1 MKENKRI
8 LKRRE
13 RGITLIAL
21 VITIIV
27 LLILA
32 GISIGAI
39 TGDNG
44 IINQAQ
50 KSKNDTE
57 YSQWEEQIDVAIID
71 AESKH
76 RNPTMDDVVDELIN
90 KEIISDE
97 SQVDKKTGAITTNE
111 PSYVIED
118 KLSDYIERI
127 TAADI
132 ANGNKEEF
140 YGAVIDGYE
149 CTSAGVDEWQIFY
162 ADENNIYIIASN
174 YIPYENIPNS
184 TIDGKKTENKPAK
197 GSNKRTA
204 CFSNVINDYSAGAG
218 MITSPKI
225 QALNSDFFEK
235 YPTSDTEN
243 TKAVAYMLDT
253 NAWSDFA
260 GEKAEYAIGGP
271 TIELFLKSYNE
282 KYPDENYNNG
292 RYQAKAT
299 SEIGYKLSGD
309 GGNTWRGND
318 SSYFMNSDDSL
329 YVINSKDEANG
340 MWIASPIDFYTEDE
354 IINIYYSGKLAGLGI
369 KTVTPS
375 LGFRPV
381 VCLNSNV
388 ELQDNGNGRYLII

>member
-1 MKENKRI
+1 M
-8 LKRRE
+8 
-13 RGITLIAL
+13 
-21 VITIIV
+21 
-27 LLILA
+27 ILA

-118 KLSDYIERI
+118 KLSDYVERI

-309 GGNTWRGND
+309 GGNTWRGHD

-329 YVINSKDEANG
+329 YVINSKDEADG

-354 IINIYYSGKLAGLGI
+354 IINIYYSGKLASLGI

>member
-1 MKENKRI
+1 MKEI
-8 LKRRE
+8 LKNRK
-13 RGITLIAL
+13 GITLIAL
-21 VITIIV
+21 IVTIIV

-39 TGDNG
+39 TGNNG
-44 IINQAQ
+44 IINQA
-50 KSKNDTE
+50 KNAKNDTE
-57 YSQWEEQIDVAIID
+57 YSQWEEQIDVAIVD
-71 AESKH
+71 AENKH
-76 RNPTMDDVVDELIN
+76 REPTMDDVIAELIN
-90 KEIISDE
+90 KKVINDE
-97 SQVDKKTGAITTNE
+97 SQVDKTTGAITTNE
-111 PSYVIED
+111 PSYIIED
-118 KLSDYIERI
+118 KLNDYIERI
-127 TAADI
+127 TAADL
-132 ANGNKEEF
+132 ANGNKEEI

-149 CTSAGVDEWQIFY
+149 CPSAGVDEWQIFY
-162 ADENNIYIIASN
+162 ADENNIYIIAAD

-184 TIDGKKTENKPAK
+184 TKDGKKTENKPIK

-204 CFSNVINDYSAGAG
+204 CFSSVINDYSVGAG

-292 RYQAKAT
+292 KYQAKAT
-299 SEIGYKLSGD
+299 SEIGYKISGD

-318 SSYFMNSDDSL
+318 SSYFINNDDSS
-329 YVINSKDEANG
+329 YVINSKDEADG
-340 MWIASPIDFYTEDE
+340 MWIASPIDSYGEDE
-354 IINIYYSGKLAGLGI
+354 IINIYYSGKLTSSNLR
-369 KTVTPS
+369 VTSPS
-375 LGFRPV
+375 LGFRPI

-388 ELQDNGNGRYLII
+388 ELQDNGNGTFSILE

>member
-1 MKENKRI
+1 MKEKLRNRK
-8 LKRRE
+8 
-13 RGITLIAL
+13 GITLIAL
-21 VITIIV
+21 IVTIIV

-39 TGDNG
+39 TGNNG
-44 IINQAQ
+44 IINQA
-50 KSKNDTE
+50 KNAKNGTE
-57 YSQWEEQIDVAIID
+57 YAQWEEQIDIAIVD

-76 RNPTMDDVVDELIN
+76 REATMDDVIDELIN
-90 KEIISDE
+90 KKVINDE
-97 SQVDKKTGAITTNE
+97 SQVNKKDGAITTNE
-111 PSYVIED
+111 PTYTIED
-118 KLSDYIERI
+118 KLNDYIERV
-127 TAADI
+127 TAVDI

-149 CTSAGVDEWQIFY
+149 CPSEGVDEWQIFY
-162 ADENNIYIIASN
+162 ADESNIYIIASD

-184 TIDGKKTENKPAK
+184 TRNGTPTNNKPSK
-197 GSNKRTA
+197 GNGKRTA
-204 CFSNVINDYSAGAG
+204 CFSRVLDDYSEGAKA
-218 MITSPKI
+218 ITNPVI

-282 KYPDENYNNG
+282 KYSDENYNDG
-292 RYQAKAT
+292 KYQAKAT

-309 GGNTWRGND
+309 GGNTWIGGF
-318 SSYFMNSDDSL
+318 SMSYFMNKDDPL
-329 YVINSKDEANG
+329 YVINSKDEADG
-340 MWIASPIDFYTEDE
+340 MWIASPTDFYTENE
-354 IINIYYSGKLAGLGI
+354 IINIYYSGKLTSSDLR
-369 KTVTPS
+369 VTSPS
-375 LGFRPV
+375 LGFRPI

-388 ELQDNGNGRYLII
+388 ELQDNGNGTFSILE